1 MIQMEPGIIK
11 GFSKKFFKM
20 KRIFFTG
27 FGVLVM
33 AFQVFGQ
40 TKPYITNIDKTSAAA
55 GDKVVISGINF
66 PALADAKVHFGAGVG
81 TVTAATSDR
90 IEVTVPGSATFGS
103 VSVTNLTNGLTA
115 YSSENFMLSYG
126 GTTFDPASLETAAK
140 FPSGQNGM
148 YDLCTCDFDGDGK
161 LDVASSQDG
170 SNVTMVPVFQNN
182 SDIDNLAFPTITDAS
197 LTINESSFTVT
208 CGDLDGDG
216 KPELLATR
224 AQAAGGTPGDIIF
237 VFKNS
242 STTGVFSFENPTS
255 LTLPTDAAGNR
266 KNVAKIAIADVDG
279 DGKPDVVATN
289 EVDNQIDIFKN
300 SSTAGTISFATQS
313 TQFSI
318 GGNSTFGLD
327 VKDLNNDGFPE
338 IIASTLTTANMY
350 VLPNTSSPGTIAFGA
365 SQTLTVAGEL
375 VNIAVGDLN
384 NDGLSDIA
392 VTQVLRNQVTILVN
406 QTAAVGGSISF
417 ATGQSFAVSS
427 TPWGL
432 DLGDANGDGLLDI
445 LVASTASNNMTL
457 LENLTSGS
465 LAFDSHNIPA
475 AEPTRNARIADVN
488 ADGKPDLLAAGITNS
503 NLVVFAN
510 KNCITPVLTP
520 ANPQVCEGSDFRIEA
535 TKSVG
540 HTYTWET
547 GPDAGSLT
555 QVKTGAESFL
565 DLTALAAGTLLV
577 QVTVVSDETTAACTA
592 SATTQL
598 TVSGTPPTPPTIADP
613 PAVCQGTTLD
623 IDGTLPTPADAKSYQ
638 WTGPNGF
645 SSTDAIL
652 SIPDIDASKAGV
664 YSLRYVSQS
673 DCLSPA
679 IDVTVT
685 VQSLPAVNV
694 RYTGNGLFCEDAPV
708 TLTTPSYSGYDYQWF
723 RDGTAVSGA
732 TTTSLSA
739 TASGQ
744 YAVQITDQGTACSE
758 LTPAQTLTRTLL
770 PNTTFTAADAIC
782 VDVPLAL
789 DATSTVGAGATGVT
803 LAYAWDYQDDGTT
816 DNTTVST
823 TNTYTTAGT
832 VTVSLT
838 TGYNEISGCT
848 SVLTKDIE
856 VRAVPV
862 VPIETPDGIEKCP
875 ETSVTLQVPAGYIS
889 YAWSTSETTNSIV
902 VPDPGTYTVT
912 IVDDAQCTIVSSV
925 DITNFDTS
933 SSVTVTSNDAV
944 IDEDATTQFTVSGH
958 TAIISWDPMTGIS
971 DSDATSPNPVVTGI
985 YTSEDYANLDT
996 NGQLVYTYTVTALD
1010 GNGCQVTASVD
1021 LAVIPEETPVPMKSF
1036 SPNGDGIGDFWEIDN
1051 AEFNQE
1057 CKLVIYDR
1065 RGRAIVEKRPYNNDW
1080 DGTLNGNALEQGVYY
1095 YVFIC
1100 DDPTRNSNGSILLF
1114 R

>member
-1 MIQMEPGIIK
+1 MEPDIIK
-11 GFSKKFFKM
+11 SFSKKFFKM
-20 KRIFFTG
+20 KRIFLIS
-27 FGVLVM
+27 FGMLAV
-33 AFQVFGQ
+33 ASPVFGQ

-66 PALADAKVHFGAGVG
+66 PAMANTKVNFGAGVG
-81 TVTAATSDR
+81 TVTSATSDQ
-90 IEVTVPGSATFGS
+90 IEVTVPGNATFGP
-103 VSVTNLTNGLTA
+103 VSVTDLTNGLTA
-115 YSSENFMLSYG
+115 YSSENFMLSFG
-126 GTTFDPASLETAAK
+126 GTTFDPTSLNDAEK
-140 FPSGQNGM
+140 FASGQNGM

-170 SNVTMVPVFQNN
+170 SNVTMVPVFRNN
-182 SDIDNLAFPTITDAS
+182 SDINTLAFPTISDAS
-197 LTINESSFTVT
+197 LTINEASFTVT

-216 KPELLATR
+216 KPDLLATR

-237 VFKNS
+237 VFKNR
-242 STTGVFSFENPTS
+242 STVNNFDFDNPTS
-255 LTLPTDAAGNR
+255 LTLPTDATGNR

-289 EVDNQIDIFKN
+289 EVDNRIDIFKN
-300 SSTAGTISFATQS
+300 SSTTGTISFATES
-313 TQFSI
+313 TQFTI
-318 GGNSTFGLD
+318 GGTSSFGLD

-338 IIASTLTTANMY
+338 VVASTLTTANMY

-375 VNIAVGDLN
+375 VNIAIGDLD

-392 VTQVLRNQVTILVN
+392 VTQVLRNQVTILLN

-457 LENLTSGS
+457 LENLSSGS

-510 KNCITPVLTP
+510 KHCITPVISP
-520 ANPQVCEGSDFRIEA
+520 ENARVCEGTDFRLET
-535 TKSVG
+535 TKSTG
-540 HTYTWET
+540 HTYLWET
-547 GPDAGSLT
+547 ATSSTGPFTAAKPEGT
-555 QVKTGAESFL
+555 ESFL
-565 DLTALAAGTLLV
+565 DLAALDAGDVFVRVTMKSGEAAPVCAVASSTL
-577 QVTVVSDETTAACTA
+577 
-592 SATTQL
+592 TQL
-598 TVSGTPPTPPTIADP
+598 IVAGTPPVAPTIDP
-613 PAVCQGTTLD
+613 VDAVCQGATFASAE
-623 IDGTLPTPADAKSYQ
+623 PTPPDAKGYQ

-645 SSTDAIL
+645 TSTDAIL
-652 SIPDIDASKAGV
+652 TVPDFDASKAGI
-664 YSLRYVSQS
+664 YTLRYITDE

-679 IDVTVT
+679 AELKAEVN
-685 VQSLPAVNV
+685 SLPAVNV

-708 TLTTPSYSGYDYQWF
+708 TLTTPSYPGYDYQWF
-723 RDGTAVSGA
+723 LDGTAISGETA
-732 TTTSLSA
+732 TSLSA
-739 TASGQ
+739 SASGQ
-744 YAVQITDQGTACSE
+744 YAVQITDQGTSCSE
-758 LTPAQTLTRTLL
+758 LTPAQTLTRTLK
-770 PNTTFTAADAIC
+770 PVTTFTAADAIC
-782 VDVPLAL
+782 VDVPLSL
-789 DATSTVGAGATGVT
+789 DATSTIGAGATGVT
-803 LAYAWDYQDDGTT
+803 LAYAWDYQNDGTT
-816 DNTTVST
+816 DVTTVSAS
-823 TNTYTTAGT
+823 NTYATAGT

-848 SVLTKDIE
+848 SVLPKDIE

-862 VPIETPDGIEKCP
+862 VLIETPDGTEKCP
-875 ETSVTLQVPAGYIS
+875 ESSVTLQVPAGLVS
-889 YAWSTSETTNSIV
+889 YAWSTSETTNSIEAS
-902 VPDPGTYTVT
+902 DAGTYTVT
-912 IVDDAQCTIVSSV
+912 MVDDAQCTITSSV

-933 SSVTVTSNDAV
+933 SSITLTSNDAV
-944 IDEDATTQFTVSGH
+944 IDEDATTQFSVTGH
-958 TAIISWDPMTGIS
+958 TDIISWDPMTGIS
-971 DSDATSPNPVVTGI
+971 ESDATSPTPVVTGI
-985 YTSEDYANLDT
+985 YESEDYPLLVG
-996 NGQLVYTYTVTALD
+996 GQRVYTYTVTAID
-1010 GNGCQVTASVD
+1010 GNDCQVTASVD
-1021 LAVIPEETPVPMKSF
+1021 LAVVPEETPAPMKSF

-1100 DDPTRNSNGSILLF
+1100 DDPARNSNGSILLF